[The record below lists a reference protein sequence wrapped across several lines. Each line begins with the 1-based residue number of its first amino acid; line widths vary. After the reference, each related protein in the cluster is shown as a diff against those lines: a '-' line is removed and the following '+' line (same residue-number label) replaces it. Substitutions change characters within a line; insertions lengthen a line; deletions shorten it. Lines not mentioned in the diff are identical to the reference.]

1 MNTLILTL
9 NTLFQIYD
17 FLIIA
22 YCIASWIPPRN
33 PSGWWSDIVAVLK
46 RLVEPY
52 LNIFRRFIPTAAG
65 LDFSPIIAI
74 VVLNLVQALLVSVL
88 SRIAY

>member
-1 MNTLILTL
+1 MNTLIRII

-33 PSGWWSDIVAVLK
+33 SNGWWADLVAVLK

-74 VVLNLVQALLVSVL
+74 VVLNLVQGLLVYGL
-88 SRIAY
+88 TKIAY